1 MITSSP
7 VNDTSFLIPSEKDVE
22 KFYKFDKKYIISN
35 K

>member
-7 VNDTSFLIPSEKDVE
+7 VNDTSFLIPDKKDIE
-22 KFYKFDKKYIISN
+22 KFYKLDKNYIISN